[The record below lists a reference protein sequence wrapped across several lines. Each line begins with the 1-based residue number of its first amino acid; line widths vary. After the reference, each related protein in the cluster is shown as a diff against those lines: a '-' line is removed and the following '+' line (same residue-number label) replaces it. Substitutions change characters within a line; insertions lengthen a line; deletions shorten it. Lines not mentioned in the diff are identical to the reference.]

1 MSDGSNVH
9 IVHIVS
15 RYIERLPKAV
25 FGGLLENNYSAFA
38 AEKNGERTSEVS
50 FNKESPKRDG
60 RFGPFNYS
68 AGL

>member
-1 MSDGSNVH
+1 MSDGSNIH
-9 IVHIVS
+9 IVYIVS
-15 RYIERLPKAV
+15 RYIERFAV